1 MKRIAISVLMLASA
15 CAQPAPPAAGTNPRA
30 GQPFLEAPALPLA
43 DGAGNRMEELAQRDD
58 GGFCTADGAWCVRLG
73 APAQVT
79 HEDATTALPAF
90 AEEAYE
96 REVWDVIIRIA
107 GDASALIGI
116 EEQTHQMYSG
126 GDAGAR
132 HVTLYEVSN
141 GGARE
146 ILTLPTSGAADIRAC
161 FSEDDERQRAGAC
174 RDMYSFVSRVSLDQ
188 NNANGAPRIVLE
200 TAAGSYP
207 GRVTRSADSL
217 EQAPLQPSDLIWA
230 ADETCSY
237 RRVATRA
244 GDAYVWDQPLPACAD
259 YLEP

>member
-15 CAQPAPPAAGTNPRA
+15 CAQPAPPAAVTNPRA

-174 RDMYSFVSRVSLDQ
+174 RDM
-188 NNANGAPRIVLE
+188 
-200 TAAGSYP
+200 
-207 GRVTRSADSL
+207 
-217 EQAPLQPSDLIWA
+217 
-230 ADETCSY
+230 
-237 RRVATRA
+237 
-244 GDAYVWDQPLPACAD
+244 
-259 YLEP
+259 